1 MYRLHCFSQSGN
13 CFKVAF
19 CLEALKEPWEAVPM
33 DFAAFAAGSTRDPA
47 WREQT
52 NEMGEAPVLD
62 DGDLRLTQSGA
73 ILSYLARKHGRFA
86 GRDEREQQEAL
97 RWLFFDNHKFTSFF
111 ATWRFM
117 KSFAPA
123 APDPAVQAFLKGRI
137 DNAFAIVE
145 KHLAKQPFIVGEAP
159 TIADMS
165 MSAYLQYPTE
175 EHGWDFAATHPNIA
189 AWLARVRAMEG
200 WKDPY
205 ELLPGAR
212 VAPRW

>member
-19 CLEALKEPWEAVPM
+19 CLEALRERWEPVPIE
-33 DFAAFAAGSTRDPA
+33 FQGFVAGATRDPA
-47 WREQT
+47 WRERT

-62 DGDLRLTQSGA
+62 DGPRRLTQSGA
-73 ILSYLARKHGRFA
+73 ILTYLADKHARFGGRND
-86 GRDEREQQEAL
+86 DERYEVL
-97 RWLFFDNHKFTSFF
+97 RWLFFDNHKFTSYF

-123 APDPAVQAFLKGRI
+123 APDPAIEKFLKTRI
-137 DNAFAIVE
+137 DGALGIAE
-145 KHLAKQPFIVGEAP
+145 KHLSRQPYIVGEAP

-165 MSAYLQYPTE
+165 MCAYLFYPIE
-175 EHGWDFAATHPNIA
+175 EHGYDFAKSHPAIA
-189 AWLARVRAMEG
+189 AWLDRVRAIEG
-200 WKDPY
+200 WRDPY
-205 ELLPGAR
+205 ELLPGER